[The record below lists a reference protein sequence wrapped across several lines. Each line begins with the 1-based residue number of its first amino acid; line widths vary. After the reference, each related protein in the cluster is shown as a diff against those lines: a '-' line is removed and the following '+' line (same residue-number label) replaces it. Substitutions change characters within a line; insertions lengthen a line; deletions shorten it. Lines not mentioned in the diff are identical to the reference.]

1 MTRTRIGLALSA
13 AAIGLLG
20 LVGLSACA
28 PDANTGTTNASD
40 SVEVPGDLTA
50 EGQALAAMGFQT
62 ADLTPVR
69 DPRPV
74 ASTDPSTSP
83 STGAKRGDRVGP
95 HRARVF
101 LRRNVLHGEAVVQ
114 TKDGVKTIA
123 VQRGTVTAITD
134 TSITVKST
142 DGFTQTW
149 TFGKP
154 INVIEHRTTV
164 QPSSVKVGTTI
175 GVAGPKENG
184 GYTARL
190 IVIPAAK

>member
-1 MTRTRIGLALSA
+1 MTRTRIGLVLST

-20 LVGLSACA
+20 LVGLSACGPA
-28 PDANTGTTNASD
+28 SIDNSSANAGID
-40 SVEVPGDLTA
+40 VPGDLSS

-62 ADLTPVR
+62 ADLAPAR

-74 ASTDPSTSP
+74 ASTDPSAKPSP
-83 STGAKRGDRVGP
+83 GAKRGDRVGP
-95 HRARVF
+95 LRGRVF

-149 TFGKP
+149 TFGSP

-164 QPSSVKVGTTI
+164 QPTAVKVGTEV

-190 IVIPAAK
+190 IVIPGAK

>member
-1 MTRTRIGLALSA
+1 MTRTRIGLVLST

-20 LVGLSACA
+20 LVGLSACGPA
-28 PDANTGTTNASD
+28 TIDNSSANAGID
-40 SVEVPGDLTA
+40 VPGDLSS

-62 ADLTPVR
+62 ADLAPAR
-69 DPRPV
+69 DPHPA
-74 ASTDPSTSP
+74 ASTDPSAKP
-83 STGAKRGDRVGP
+83 SAGAKRGNRIGP
-95 HRARVF
+95 LRGRVF
-101 LRRNVLHGEAVVQ
+101 LRRNVMHGEAVVQ

-149 TFGKP
+149 TFGSP

-164 QPSSVKVGTTI
+164 QPTAVKVGTEV